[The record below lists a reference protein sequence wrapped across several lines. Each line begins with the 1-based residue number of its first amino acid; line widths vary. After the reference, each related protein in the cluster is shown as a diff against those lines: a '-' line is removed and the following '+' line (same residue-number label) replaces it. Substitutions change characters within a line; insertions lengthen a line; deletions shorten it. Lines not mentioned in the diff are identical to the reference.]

1 MEKEREYLS
10 ILDLLFRVVQAN
22 DGVEQRNEKLLEAE
36 GLATKLFFHSASAF
50 YLARGTTINDFPS
63 TQVSFFDP
71 ASIDVLARAIVESFL
86 TFHYIF
92 GANISE
98 EERDFRFYSWRL
110 GGLKE
115 WQKFLSTVEIRK
127 QQAERV
133 LANNQKYIQ
142 KYQEILKNNK
152 VFLSLNK
159 KQQNK
164 ILVEGRFAKIG
175 YKDGKLKTLSWRE
188 IALDAKLSNTHADD
202 FYAYLCGYAHSSSL
216 SVLQLSQANTRETQL
231 TLFAATM
238 EVMKIAMSN
247 FIFEYCNLFP
257 KSVLELNKNAKAKMA
272 AEDWVR
278 VGQEV

>member
-36 GLATKLFFHSASAF
+36 GLARKLFFHSASAF

-92 GANISE
+92 GSNISD
-98 EERDFRFYSWRL
+98 EERDFRFYSWQL

-115 WQKFLSTVEIRK
+115 RQKPLSNIQILEQEAKKRLATDQKCI
-127 QQAERV
+127 ERYE
-133 LANNQKYIQ
+133 Q
-142 KYQEILKNNK
+142 ILKNNK
-152 VFLSLNK
+152 VFLNLK
-159 KQQNK
+159 KEQQKN
-164 ILVEGRFAKIG
+164 ILKGH
-175 YKDGKLKTLSWRE
+175 WRTQYWRD
-188 IALDAKLSNTHADD
+188 IALDAKLSQTHAED
-202 FYAYLCGYAHSSSL
+202 FYKYLCGYAHSSSL
-216 SVLQLSQANTRETQL
+216 SILQLSQANTRETQL
-231 TLFAATM
+231 ALFAGTM
-238 EVMKIAMSN
+238 GVIKIAMSN
-247 FIFEYCNLFP
+247 FIFEYCKLFP

>member
-22 DGVEQRNEKLLEAE
+22 GGVEQRNEKLLEAE

-50 YLARGTTINDFPS
+50 YLARSTTINDFPS

-71 ASIDVLARAIVESFL
+71 ASIDVLARAIIESFL
-86 TFHYIF
+86 TFHYVF
-92 GANISE
+92 GSSVSKE
-98 EERDFRFYSWRL
+98 ESDFRFYLWLL

-115 WQKFLSTVEIRK
+115 RQNFPCDLPESKK
-127 QQAERV
+127 V
-133 LANNQKYIQ
+133 LANEQKLIQ
-142 KYQEILKNNK
+142 NYEQILRNNK
-152 VFLSLNK
+152 VFLNLTK
-159 KQQNK
+159 RQQNK

-188 IALDAKLSNTHADD
+188 IALDAKLSETHAEH
-202 FYAYLCGYAHSSSL
+202 FYRYLCGYAHSSSL
-216 SVLQLSQANTRETQL
+216 STLQLSQANTRETQL
-231 TLFAATM
+231 ALFAGTM
-238 EVMKIAMSN
+238 GVIKIAMSN
-247 FIFEYCNLFP
+247 FIFEYCKLFP
-257 KSVLELNKNAKAKMA
+257 KSVLELNKNAEAQMA